1 MIGLLD
7 LLIVASGAVSLISV
21 GAVAFW
27 PAFRRRRRRPPAMAL
42 SDPRRA
48 GGPPA

>member
-1 MIGLLD
+1 MFEVLD
-7 LLIVASGAVSLISV
+7 VLIIASCALSAVSV

-27 PAFRRRRRRPPAMAL
+27 PAFRRRRSRPAASLPL

-48 GGPPA
+48 GIE